1 MSTVVE
7 PRRHETRTGTVVW
20 GLIVVV
26 IGLAFITAQL
36 TDIELDPVIVLLV
49 ILLGSGLAL
58 VAAGFIAAARGRN
71 RTPSPHDVTSGDKG
85 GNL

>member
-1 MSTVVE
+1 MSTAVE
-7 PRRHETRTGTVVW
+7 PHRHETRTGTVVW

-36 TDIELDPVIVLLV
+36 TDIELDPMILLLV

-58 VAAGFIAAARGRN
+58 VAAGFIATARGRN
-71 RTPSPHDVTSGDKG
+71 RSSSPSDVTTGDKG